1 VKVFLSWSGD
11 VSKQVAI
18 ALRDWLPNVIQAIEP
33 WMSSEDI
40 DKGVRWSSE
49 IAKELDDSAAGI
61 ICVVPG
67 NYDAPWL
74 NFEAGAL
81 SKAFGK
87 DKVCPYLFRVKP
99 ADLTGPLVQFQ
110 ISEANNEDTHRL
122 LSSLNKSI
130 EPKSLPEAK
139 LAQTFGKWWP
149 ELEGQLAAIGERVPR
164 REPRRSAED
173 MLEEVLSIV
182 RDQRRS
188 TDEIIEKSFV
198 VIKHMLDDLSHS
210 SRSEQAWLRHSILE
224 SPPVQEALAGKLYQT
239 RKSAGISPPPKSTSI
254 PTQSI
259 RIKPDEPPKK

>member
-1 VKVFLSWSGD
+1 MKVFLSWSGE

-40 DKGVRWSSE
+40 DKGARWSSE

-67 NYDAPWL
+67 NHDAPWL

-110 ISEANNEDTHRL
+110 ISEASKEDTYRL
-122 LSSLNKSI
+122 LSSLNKAI
-130 EPKSLPEAK
+130 EPNPLPETK
-139 LAQTFGKWWP
+139 LRQTFEKWWP
-149 ELEGQLAAIGERVPR
+149 ELEGQLAAIGQRVPR
-164 REPRRSAED
+164 KEPRRSTED
-173 MLEEVLSIV
+173 MLEEVLSLV
-182 RDQRRS
+182 RDQSRS
-188 TDEIIEKSFV
+188 TSEIVERSLMMTRS
-198 VIKHMLDDLSHS
+198 MLEELRASSMMERDKLSH
-210 SRSEQAWLRHSILE
+210 LLYE
-224 SPPVQEALAGKLYQT
+224 SAKEALGVKTDQP
-239 RKSAGISPPPKSTSI
+239 RKSAGITPPPKPNSI
-254 PTQSI
+254 PTQAI
-259 RIKPDEPPKK
+259 RIKP